1 MRRDAGVAYCC
12 TQSNNT
18 PRYSEGMSSGRPRAT
33 SQATIAEAATE
44 LFLEQGYAETTVAD
58 ITRRAGVSR
67 SSFFNYFG
75 SKSAILWA
83 GLDEGIAAGVS
94 ALQQGAPVGSALRRV
109 VDELQ
114 PDALAL
120 GILHGAAMGI
130 ADDLAEERAI
140 RTGML
145 ARALADHYV
154 ATGGTQLA
162 SDVRGAREAGAVLAA
177 VWAWAVSAPPRS
189 PLGDLVDEAFTLAD
203 LDH

>member
-1 MRRDAGVAYCC
+1 
-12 TQSNNT
+12 
-18 PRYSEGMSSGRPRAT
+18 MSSGRPRAT

-83 GLDEGIAAGVS
+83 GLDEGIAAGVT

-145 ARALADHYV
+145 ARALADHYL
-154 ATGGTQLA
+154 AAGETQLA

-177 VWAWAVSAPPRS
+177 VWAWAVSGPPRS

-203 LDH
+203 LDR